1 MDVTDLTHT
10 TATLVQLMHGLIHT
24 DTALVTLDSQVSH
37 VVSILVTVIQNVQPA
52 WVQAQIN
59 VFSVSH
65 MPSETPLGNVN
76 ALMTGEVK
84 IAVSI
89 KASAM
94 NYVMSV

>member
-1 MDVTDLTHT
+1 
-10 TATLVQLMHGLIHT
+10 
-24 DTALVTLDSQVSH
+24 
-37 VVSILVTVIQNVQPA
+37 VIQNVQPA